1 MTDLQK
7 ALNYNKSLKRVI
19 AKQKEKLDIAN
30 RVMTIQD
37 ERIDFLHERLDE
49 KIVEWCSLK
58 RYESLFWLSAT
69 INIALGI
76 ILLFVG
82 AKC

>member
-7 ALNYNKSLKRVI
+7 ALNYNKSLKRVVT
-19 AKQKEKLDIAN
+19 KQKEKLDIAN

-49 KIVEWCSLK
+49 KIKECCTLK

-76 ILLFVG
+76 ILLFVDT
-82 AKC
+82 K

>member
-7 ALNYNKSLKRVI
+7 ALNYNKSLKRVV
-19 AKQKEKLDIAN
+19 AKQKEKLDIVN
-30 RVMTIQD
+30 RVMAIQD
-37 ERIDFLHERLDE
+37 KRIDFLHERLDK
-49 KIVEWCSLK
+49 KIKKCCTLK

-76 ILLFVG
+76 ILLFVDT
-82 AKC
+82 K